1 MIFQSLIFI
10 LRVGVWEAAKWVAKI
25 RDKTCSACSGS
36 VILKTNM
43 TGGHFGEGGLYGQCE
58 ETAYDYAFLLK
69 TIGMFEQ

>member
-1 MIFQSLIFI
+1 M
-10 LRVGVWEAAKWVAKI
+10 AKV

-69 TIGMFEQ
+69 TIGILNNK